1 MIKNNQSNPFHCAPN
16 KSRIEKG
23 INPIKRGK
31 AKVLNLDKF
40 REKNEHQN
48 KNKICFCSLDE

>member
-1 MIKNNQSNPFHCAPN
+1 MIKNNQSNPFHCASN

-23 INPIKRGK
+23 INPIKQEK

-40 REKNEHQN
+40 REKKRTSKQKQN
-48 KNKICFCSLDE
+48 LFLFLG